1 MNVKRYCGLL
11 NMFSKPFYSF
21 FRGRERDFNTLN
33 DGEIFLSRAKKF
45 NDKFEG
51 RCYVDPIEFQEEYLR
66 LKVGDRLY
74 NEIIE
79 RFKFCNDADI
89 ISALSLVTSPSAN
102 LFPRDTSSELREF
115 LCKYEAREFE
125 AAIKRKYHAYCREIE
140 RVRNSF
146 GIKCFTTVPPQKN
159 SVMWV
164 YYGNDYEGFN
174 CEFSLHQIAYDIPST
189 RCDEYGKYICEH
201 FYRVKYV
208 KNFDPNIK
216 IDCCKLLKIPVKK
229 VYSSPY
235 IIRCVKHSLLIKQ
248 SQWGHEKEIR
258 LIIRDN
264 DPFIKIK
271 ACGHNG
277 FKVRFPY
284 VQKIYYCGK
293 RDNKFFISR
302 ASNIAFQAKK
312 LAHGLS
318 VDSIE
323 LIPSQCKNEFCASPA
338 SIIENEVEYSP
349 IDYSQ
354 SNIPF

>member
-21 FRGRERDFNTLN
+21 FRGRDYDFKTLTE
-33 DGEIFLSRAKKF
+33 GKIFLSRAEKF

-115 LCKYEAREFE
+115 LCKYEARKFE

-164 YYGNDYEGFN
+164 YYGNDYKGFN
-174 CEFSLHQIAYDIPST
+174 CEFSLHQIAYDIPSA

-208 KNFDPNIK
+208 ANFDPHVK
-216 IDCCKLLKIPVKK
+216 IDCGKLLQIPLKE

-235 IIRCVKHSLLIKQ
+235 IIRCVKRSLSIKQ
-248 SQWGHEKEIR
+248 SQWQHENEIR
-258 LIIRDN
+258 LIIRDA
-264 DPFIKIK
+264 DPLIDVKI
-271 ACGHNG
+271 CGKNG
-277 FKVRFPY
+277 FKVKFPY
-284 VQKIYYCGK
+284 TQKIYVCGQ
-293 RDNKFFISR
+293 RNNKFSVAR
-302 ASNIAFQAKK
+302 DSCIAVKAKN
-312 LAHGLS
+312 LAQSLN
-318 VDSIE
+318 VE
-323 LIPSQCKNEFCASPA
+323 FVKLIPSQHKNEFCSSPIGVSEKDVGDSPIGCSPA
-338 SIIENEVEYSP
+338 
-349 IDYSQ
+349 D
-354 SNIPF
+354 IPF